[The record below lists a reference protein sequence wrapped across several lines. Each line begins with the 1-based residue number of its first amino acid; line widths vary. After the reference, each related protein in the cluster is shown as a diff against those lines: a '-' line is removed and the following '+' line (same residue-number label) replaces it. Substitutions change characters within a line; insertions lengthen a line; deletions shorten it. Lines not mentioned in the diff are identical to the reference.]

1 MKRFSFSTFNV
12 DDSNREA
19 FETCRAVSEL
29 RTVEPQPVLLLGDDG
44 CGKTHLLYS
53 IVNHVRASSARA
65 GLAYVTAREF
75 PDEVRRL
82 TEDPSPLERAPA
94 AILLVDQ
101 LENFT
106 NRARDLAGVVALFL
120 GGGHQVVLASSV
132 HPARLRHLPETLRS
146 LVAAGRIIPIKPR
159 GAAKTAV
166 DRDSEFTPLTEDLLV
181 KQQDE
186 IRTLREQLARAK
198 SAEANMA
205 TRMRALQEE
214 RDRAEAAVQPFEL
227 DQEARAQRK
236 ADLDAVRQRI
246 AQLEKQIEENAPLQA
261 EREKLERLKDEHQQT
276 LADRERLAAEC
287 ARLSAQLEQAR
298 AAEDESARL
307 RSELAEAVS
316 ERDAARETVARVE
329 ERALALLQRMESYR
343 NAHAK
348 TEEEQ
353 QERLNQLE
361 RRLAEVRLSS
371 ADQGRVAEAEGR
383 MAEIMDQM
391 ETLRRTAEND
401 RTEFEAQIAAA
412 KMEARQ
418 AIAARDRAIEKL
430 DQLTARHAQL
440 EIELDSVRTQLN
452 AQAREM
458 EALRHE
464 AAAQVA
470 AANAQAGE
478 IERKYSEL
486 LSSFDLARQTG
497 HVVGMG
503 LESLRRQ
510 IVENSNAIAQL
521 ASRLTDSLD
530 QGETETAEREN
541 DLPKNETTT
550 PEDSDSAEAAQTP
563 PEKPSAK
570 STAPRNG
577 LDLELMELFDEG
589 PARTSSADDSASRM
603 SDTIHALTED
613 TGRIGHSS

>member
-1 MKRFSFSTFNV
+1 MKRFSFSTFYV

-29 RTVEPQPVLLLGDDG
+29 RTIEPQPVLLLGDDG

-82 TEDPSPLERAPA
+82 TEDPSPLERAPS

-106 NRARDLAGVVALFL
+106 NRARDLASVVALFL

-132 HPARLRHLPETLRS
+132 HPARLRHLPENLRS
-146 LVAAGRIIPIKPR
+146 IVAAGRIVPIKPR
-159 GAAKTAV
+159 GAAKTAAN
-166 DRDSEFTPLTEDLLV
+166 RDSEFTPLTEDLLV
-181 KQQDE
+181 KQQEE
-186 IRTLREQLARAK
+186 IRSLREQLARAK
-198 SAEANMA
+198 NAEASMA
-205 TRMRALQEE
+205 ERIRALQEE
-214 RDRAEAAVQPFEL
+214 RDRTEAVVQPFES
-227 DQEARAQRK
+227 DEVARAQRK

-261 EREKLERLKDEHQQT
+261 EREKLERLKDEHQHV

-287 ARLSAQLEQAR
+287 AQLSAQLEQAR
-298 AAEDESARL
+298 VAEDESARL
-307 RSELAEAVS
+307 RNELTQVTS

-343 NAHAK
+343 KAHAQ

-361 RRLAEVRLSS
+361 RRLAEVRLNS
-371 ADQGRVAEAEGR
+371 ADQGRVAEAEER

-391 ETLRRTAEND
+391 DALRRKAEND
-401 RTEFEAQIAAA
+401 RTEFETQVATA
-412 KMEARQ
+412 KMETRQ

-430 DQLTARHAQL
+430 DQLTAQHAQL
-440 EIELDSVRTQLN
+440 EIEFDSVRTQLD
-452 AQAREM
+452 AQTREM

-497 HVVGMG
+497 HVVGLG

-521 ASRLTDSLD
+521 ASRLTDSLEQD
-530 QGETETAEREN
+530 RREAAERGN
-541 DLPKNETTT
+541 GFPQDETTAPKDT
-550 PEDSDSAEAAQTP
+550 GSAQTMQAP
-563 PEKPSAK
+563 PEESSA
-570 STAPRNG
+570 TPPATRNG
-577 LDLELMELFDEG
+577 LDLELMELFDES
-589 PARTSSADDSASRM
+589 PPRTSPAGDSTSSI